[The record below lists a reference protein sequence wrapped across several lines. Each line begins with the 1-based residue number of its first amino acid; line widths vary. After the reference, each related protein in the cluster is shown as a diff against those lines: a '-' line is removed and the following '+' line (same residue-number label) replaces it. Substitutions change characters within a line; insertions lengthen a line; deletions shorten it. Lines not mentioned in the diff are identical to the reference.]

1 MNIKKQ
7 ISILSLISLLL
18 FTNFMSFASE
28 YDVKSSDLIA
38 ETAVLINEQSG
49 QVLFDKN
56 ADTPM
61 FPASTTKILTA
72 IIILEDLPLD
82 EIVTVDAS
90 SPFAGGSSIALEPNE
105 QLTIEQLLY
114 ALIITSANDAAEA
127 LAIHHSGSI
136 EAFAD
141 VMNKRAAELG
151 AVNSNFENPHGLPN
165 PDHVTTAY
173 DLAMIAKHAMENDM
187 FRKLVT
193 TVRYEI
199 PPTNLKKDTRY
210 LNSTNS
216 FYQGMEGSND
226 LITVRGK
233 KIPIAYEYVVG
244 IKRGYTEQAMN
255 CLVTSA
261 EKDGKSYISVV
272 LKSNGNSMYQDSR
285 LLLDYGLY
293 GLATHVLN
301 TKNDTIETVQLNNK
315 RETKIPLIVETD
327 VIVDLLEDIDPAS
340 LSSKVTINSNIDL
353 PVSKGEVLGT
363 LAYYNGEQLLTSVP
377 LVSLDDFAGEDLVTE
392 LTNFFVTDQ
401 RPLFSKSWFIYL
413 FIRLII
419 ALLLWRTI
427 MTLIRLQGL
436 KRKQKSKQKTKL
448 A

>member
-82 EIVTVDAS
+82 EIVTVDAN

-141 VMNKRAAELG
+141 VMNKRAAKLG

-401 RPLFSKSWFIYL
+401 RPIFSKSWFIYL

-419 ALLLWRTI
+419 ALLLWRTV

>member
-82 EIVTVDAS
+82 EIVTVDAN

-141 VMNKRAAELG
+141 VMNKRAAKLG

-301 TKNDTIETVQLNNK
+301 KKNDTIETVQLNNK

-401 RPLFSKSWFIYL
+401 RPIFSKSWFIYL

-419 ALLLWRTI
+419 ALLLWRSV